1 MEKQRN
7 PYFDILKAISIIL
20 VIVGHCI
27 QYGAG
32 MDYLRSGIFLYNP
45 LFIFIY
51 SFHMPLFMIIS
62 GYLFGYSCKNKS
74 EKQLLFSKIKQLLIP
89 LFCWSFINLFIQIIK
104 VWAGI
109 STNPITFIWM
119 CQTVFSGFIHGPWFL
134 WAIWWSSLVVII
146 GRRFFKDNVLFYLL
160 ICLLT
165 LIIPDKNNTAVY
177 KFMLP
182 FFLAAYLFNSY
193 DYKTKFKKLCN
204 SKLLAILF
212 GVLFVIL
219 LRYYNFDSYIYTS
232 GHCVLGKNIWW
243 QLNNN
248 LFRFFIGTFGSISVM
263 YLVYF
268 LTNQRQ
274 NAVINFFGN
283 IGQKTL
289 GIYLISNY
297 IFDELLKRLPILGL
311 NYWYILIET
320 ISILL
325 VSILITT
332 ILKRFKTTN
341 RLLLGGR

>member
-1 MEKQRN
+1 M
-7 PYFDILKAISIIL
+7 
-20 VIVGHCI
+20 
-27 QYGAG
+27 GA
-32 MDYLRSGIFLYNP
+32 
-45 LFIFIY
+45 
-51 SFHMPLFMIIS
+51 
-62 GYLFGYSCKNKS
+62 
-74 EKQLLFSKIKQLLIP
+74 
-89 LFCWSFINLFIQIIK
+89 
-104 VWAGI
+104 
-109 STNPITFIWM
+109 
-119 CQTVFSGFIHGPWFL
+119 
-134 WAIWWSSLVVII
+134 
-146 GRRFFKDNVLFYLL
+146 
-160 ICLLT
+160 
-165 LIIPDKNNTAVY
+165 
-177 KFMLP
+177 
-182 FFLAAYLFNSY
+182 
-193 DYKTKFKKLCN
+193 LCN

-219 LRYYNFDSYIYTS
+219 LRYYNFDLYIYTS